1 MAQSNLPACQGPDT
15 TKWDQCIGSETFNV
29 DGKMVSRYLGEYASG
44 TFNGQGAMTFASG
57 LRFVGNFKAGLRNG
71 DGVEYNKDG
80 SLARSGTWEGPMFKT
95 WPVKNSLYPFDW
107 EASLTATLAAAGN
120 NESSSPNRPS
130 SVPANNLATTDITKC
145 PINFRLSF
153 TDGNQACLT
162 ELAIADALVTGTKES
177 VKSSLN
183 YPQGSLHVTLGNAS
197 CPALFAVGAKSFQG
211 PHFFLEGQT
220 LAHKESKSRCQRLL
234 SERGIQEN
242 SDCLCSELIGN
253 GRVATTLEGLRV
265 MEARWASL
273 SAQPSPIVA
282 AAPPAS
288 SGTPPPA
295 PPISPVSG
303 QALIQNNLLA
313 INVSNTDL
321 GKCPVNLRLSF
332 EDARQACLTDFA
344 IAEAVVTGTNES
356 VKSTL
361 SRPHQIGSLH
371 ITLGNPSCPALIA
384 VGANSS
390 GQFLERLN
398 LARRESKGRCQR
410 LLSERGIQE
419 SPDCLCTELI
429 ADGRV
434 ASTREG
440 LQHIDARWARQLS
453 QPSSIVAAASPASPG
468 TATPAPPIL
477 PVSGQALNQNNV
489 LANNVSN
496 TDLGKC
502 PANLRLSFD
511 DASQGCLT
519 DFSIGDALV
528 TGTQQKVKSALDRP
542 HLVGS
547 LYISRGNSSCPV
559 LLAMGV
565 KDHLQLANRQGR
577 LDLARTDSKTRCQR
591 LLSERGIQEN
601 PDCLCTELIG
611 DGRVAMT
618 REGLQNI
625 DARWARQLSQPS
637 PIVAAAPL
645 ASSVAAT
652 PTPPN
657 LPITG
662 QAQSQNNVLANNVNN
677 TDIGKCPANFRL
689 SFTEG
694 NQACLTDFAIAEAL
708 VTGTKQSVKNSLS
721 RHNLISSLHIT
732 LGNASC
738 PAFVAVGDDSRRPIM
753 ADREIR
759 QNSARTESKNRCQR
773 LLSER
778 GIQENPDCLC
788 TELIGDG
795 RVAMTR
801 EGLQNIDAR
810 WARQLSQPSP
820 IVAAAPLASSV
831 AATPTPP
838 NLPITGQ
845 AQSENNVLAN
855 NASYTDIGKCPV
867 NLRLS
872 FTDGNR
878 ACLTDFGLSEAVI
891 SGSNKTVKNT
901 LDSRPGSMHITIGN
915 ASCPALISYFDSSSS
930 NGQNFFNR
938 PTVQRESKRLCQR
951 FLSDQGFKE
960 TSDCQCTELITNGS
974 VAMTRDE
981 LRNLDSRWT
990 RQLPQT
996 SPVVAAAPPAS
1007 SVAAPITP
1015 PNLPVTGQA
1024 QNQKMAQ
1031 ELAQLEQRL
1040 QQDRSDRL
1048 KEVADATQAK
1058 RELEERLKS
1067 EAALRQQERQARE
1080 SSEQKIRQEQAERDR
1095 LAAEN
1100 ARLRAELEAARQTS
1114 SNSKMAFRKALV
1126 IGIDG
1131 YKHIPRLATARQD
1144 AQAMTSSLSAAGF
1157 TVSQYLD
1164 IGEKDMR
1171 AALRKF
1177 AAEVEGGD
1185 EVAIFFAG
1193 HGVQLG
1199 GLNYLIPM
1207 DVSGESEG
1215 QLRED
1220 AIPLQRIL
1228 DDMSDRK
1235 AKLTL
1240 AVIDA
1245 CRDNPFR
1252 TAGRSIGNASRGLSP
1267 TTPATGQIVIFSA
1280 GNGQRA
1286 LDSLGPQDRDRNG
1299 VFTRVFAQE
1308 MRKRGVP
1315 IDQVVRSARTE
1326 VVRLARSIG
1335 HEQVPAIYDQL
1346 VGEFIL
1352 MK

>member
-1 MAQSNLPACQGPDT
+1 MAQSDLPACQGSDT

-29 DGKMVSRYLGEYASG
+29 DGKMVSRYVGEYASG

-71 DGVEYNKDG
+71 EGVEYNKDG

-95 WPVKNSLYPFDW
+95 WPVENSRYPFDW
-107 EASLTATLAAAGN
+107 EASLTSTLAVAGN
-120 NESSSPNRPS
+120 KETSS
-130 SVPANNLATTDITKC
+130 TT
-145 PINFRLSF
+145 
-153 TDGNQACLT
+153 
-162 ELAIADALVTGTKES
+162 
-177 VKSSLN
+177 
-183 YPQGSLHVTLGNAS
+183 
-197 CPALFAVGAKSFQG
+197 
-211 PHFFLEGQT
+211 
-220 LAHKESKSRCQRLL
+220 
-234 SERGIQEN
+234 
-242 SDCLCSELIGN
+242 
-253 GRVATTLEGLRV
+253 
-265 MEARWASL
+265 M
-273 SAQPSPIVA
+273 
-282 AAPPAS
+282 
-288 SGTPPPA
+288 
-295 PPISPVSG
+295 
-303 QALIQNNLLA
+303 
-313 INVSNTDL
+313 
-321 GKCPVNLRLSF
+321 
-332 EDARQACLTDFA
+332 
-344 IAEAVVTGTNES
+344 
-356 VKSTL
+356 
-361 SRPHQIGSLH
+361 
-371 ITLGNPSCPALIA
+371 
-384 VGANSS
+384 
-390 GQFLERLN
+390 
-398 LARRESKGRCQR
+398 
-410 LLSERGIQE
+410 
-419 SPDCLCTELI
+419 
-429 ADGRV
+429 
-434 ASTREG
+434 
-440 LQHIDARWARQLS
+440 
-453 QPSSIVAAASPASPG
+453 PSSIS
-468 TATPAPPIL
+468 
-477 PVSGQALNQNNV
+477 
-489 LANNVSN
+489 ANNVSN
-496 TDLGKC
+496 TD
-502 PANLRLSFD
+502 
-511 DASQGCLT
+511 
-519 DFSIGDALV
+519 
-528 TGTQQKVKSALDRP
+528 
-542 HLVGS
+542 
-547 LYISRGNSSCPV
+547 
-559 LLAMGV
+559 
-565 KDHLQLANRQGR
+565 
-577 LDLARTDSKTRCQR
+577 
-591 LLSERGIQEN
+591 
-601 PDCLCTELIG
+601 
-611 DGRVAMT
+611 
-618 REGLQNI
+618 
-625 DARWARQLSQPS
+625 
-637 PIVAAAPL
+637 
-645 ASSVAAT
+645 
-652 PTPPN
+652 
-657 LPITG
+657 
-662 QAQSQNNVLANNVNN
+662 
-677 TDIGKCPANFRL
+677 IGKCPFNFRL

-708 VTGTKQSVKNSLS
+708 VTGTKQSVKSSLS
-721 RHNLISSLHIT
+721 HHNLVGSLHIT

-738 PAFVAVGDDSRRPIM
+738 PAFVAVGGDFRSPM
-753 ADREIR
+753 VDREIR
-759 QNSARTESKNRCQR
+759 QNSARTESKSRCQR

-795 RVAMTR
+795 RVASTR

-810 WARQLSQPSP
+810 WARQLSQTSPMVASKPPALSAAGNKEASTPNLSSNVPANNLPSIDITKCPVNLRLSFNDASQACLTDFAIAEAVVTGTKESVKSSLNFPQGSLHITFGNASCPTLFAVGVKSFHSPHLYLQGQTLARGESKSNCQRLLSDRGIQESPDCLCTELIGNGRVASTQEGLRDVGVRWARQLSQPSP
-820 IVAAAPLASSV
+820 IASATPPATSV
-831 AATPTPP
+831 AAPITTP
-838 NLPITGQ
+838 NLPLSGQ
-845 AQSENNVLAN
+845 AQSQNNVLAN

-872 FTDGNR
+872 FTDGNK
-878 ACLTDFGLSEAVI
+878 ACLTDFGLSEAAI

-901 LDSRPGSMHITIGN
+901 LDSPRQGSMHITTGN

-951 FLSDQGFKE
+951 LLSDQGVKE
-960 TSDCQCTELITNGS
+960 SPDCQCTELIDNGS

-981 LRNLDSRWT
+981 LRNLDPRWA

-1100 ARLRAELEAARQTS
+1100 VRLRAELEAARQIS

-1228 DDMSDRK
+1228 DDMNDRK

>member
-29 DGKMVSRYLGEYASG
+29 DGKMVSRYVGEYASG
-44 TFNGQGAMTFASG
+44 SFEGHGAMTFASG

-120 NESSSPNRPS
+120 NESSSPNKPS
-130 SVPANNLATTDITKC
+130 SVPANNLTTTDITKC

-197 CPALFAVGAKSFQG
+197 CPALFAVGAKSFHG

-220 LAHKESKSRCQRLL
+220 LARTESKSRCQRLL

-265 MEARWASL
+265 MEARWAGL
-273 SAQPSPIVA
+273 SAMPSSMVTT
-282 AAPPAS
+282 APPAS
-288 SGTPPPA
+288 SVAAPITPPNL
-295 PPISPVSG
+295 PITG
-303 QALIQNNLLA
+303 QAPSQNNGLA
-313 INVSNTDL
+313 NSASSTDI
-321 GKCPVNLRLSF
+321 GKCPFNFRLSF
-332 EDARQACLTDFA
+332 TDGNQACLTDFA
-344 IAEAVVTGTNES
+344 IAEALVTGTTQS
-356 VKSTL
+356 VKSSL
-361 SRPHQIGSLH
+361 SNHHLVASLH
-371 ITLGNPSCPALIA
+371 ITLGNASCPAFVA
-384 VGANSS
+384 VGGDSQSSMVAREKRQNS
-390 GQFLERLN
+390 
-398 LARRESKGRCQR
+398 ARTESKG
-410 LLSERGIQE
+410 
-419 SPDCLCTELI
+419 
-429 ADGRV
+429 
-434 ASTREG
+434 
-440 LQHIDARWARQLS
+440 
-453 QPSSIVAAASPASPG
+453 
-468 TATPAPPIL
+468 
-477 PVSGQALNQNNV
+477 
-489 LANNVSN
+489 
-496 TDLGKC
+496 
-502 PANLRLSFD
+502 
-511 DASQGCLT
+511 
-519 DFSIGDALV
+519 
-528 TGTQQKVKSALDRP
+528 
-542 HLVGS
+542 
-547 LYISRGNSSCPV
+547 
-559 LLAMGV
+559 
-565 KDHLQLANRQGR
+565 
-577 LDLARTDSKTRCQR
+577 RCQR

-637 PIVAAAPL
+637 PIVAAAPP

-662 QAQSQNNVLANNVNN
+662 QAQS
-677 TDIGKCPANFRL
+677 
-689 SFTEG
+689 
-694 NQACLTDFAIAEAL
+694 
-708 VTGTKQSVKNSLS
+708 
-721 RHNLISSLHIT
+721 H
-732 LGNASC
+732 
-738 PAFVAVGDDSRRPIM
+738 
-753 ADREIR
+753 
-759 QNSARTESKNRCQR
+759 
-773 LLSER
+773 
-778 GIQENPDCLC
+778 
-788 TELIGDG
+788 
-795 RVAMTR
+795 
-801 EGLQNIDAR
+801 
-810 WARQLSQPSP
+810 
-820 IVAAAPLASSV
+820 
-831 AATPTPP
+831 
-838 NLPITGQ
+838 
-845 AQSENNVLAN
+845 NNVLAN

-901 LDSRPGSMHITIGN
+901 LDSPRQGSMHITTGN

-938 PTVQRESKRLCQR
+938 PTVERESKRLCQR

-960 TSDCQCTELITNGS
+960 TSDCQCTELIDNGI
-974 VAMTRDE
+974 VAVTRDE
-981 LRNLDSRWT
+981 LRNLDPRWT
-990 RQLPQT
+990 RQLPQP

-1228 DDMSDRK
+1228 DDMNDRK

>member
-1 MAQSNLPACQGPDT
+1 MAQSQNNVLANSASSTG
-15 TKWDQCIGSETFNV
+15 IG
-29 DGKMVSRYLGEYASG
+29 
-44 TFNGQGAMTFASG
+44 
-57 LRFVGNFKAGLRNG
+57 
-71 DGVEYNKDG
+71 
-80 SLARSGTWEGPMFKT
+80 
-95 WPVKNSLYPFDW
+95 
-107 EASLTATLAAAGN
+107 
-120 NESSSPNRPS
+120 
-130 SVPANNLATTDITKC
+130 KC
-145 PINFRLSF
+145 PANFRLSF
-153 TDGNQACLT
+153 IDGNRACLT
-162 ELAIADALVTGTKES
+162 DLAIADAVVTGTKES

-183 YPQGSLHVTLGNAS
+183 FSQASLHVTFGNAS
-197 CPALFAVGAKSFQG
+197 CPAVFAVGVKSFHS
-211 PHFFLEGQT
+211 PHLYLEGQT
-220 LAHKESKSRCQRLL
+220 LARTESKSRCQRLL

-253 GRVATTLEGLRV
+253 GRIATTQEGLRD

-273 SAQPSPIVA
+273 STQPSPIVA
-282 AAPPAS
+282 AVPPA
-288 SGTPPPA
+288 T
-295 PPISPVSG
+295 
-303 QALIQNNLLA
+303 
-313 INVSNTDL
+313 
-321 GKCPVNLRLSF
+321 
-332 EDARQACLTDFA
+332 
-344 IAEAVVTGTNES
+344 
-356 VKSTL
+356 
-361 SRPHQIGSLH
+361 
-371 ITLGNPSCPALIA
+371 
-384 VGANSS
+384 
-390 GQFLERLN
+390 
-398 LARRESKGRCQR
+398 
-410 LLSERGIQE
+410 
-419 SPDCLCTELI
+419 
-429 ADGRV
+429 
-434 ASTREG
+434 
-440 LQHIDARWARQLS
+440 
-453 QPSSIVAAASPASPG
+453 
-468 TATPAPPIL
+468 
-477 PVSGQALNQNNV
+477 
-489 LANNVSN
+489 
-496 TDLGKC
+496 
-502 PANLRLSFD
+502 
-511 DASQGCLT
+511 
-519 DFSIGDALV
+519 
-528 TGTQQKVKSALDRP
+528 
-542 HLVGS
+542 
-547 LYISRGNSSCPV
+547 
-559 LLAMGV
+559 
-565 KDHLQLANRQGR
+565 
-577 LDLARTDSKTRCQR
+577 
-591 LLSERGIQEN
+591 
-601 PDCLCTELIG
+601 
-611 DGRVAMT
+611 
-618 REGLQNI
+618 
-625 DARWARQLSQPS
+625 
-637 PIVAAAPL
+637 
-645 ASSVAAT
+645 SVAA
-652 PTPPN
+652 PITPPN
-657 LPITG
+657 LPVSG
-662 QAQSQNNVLANNVNN
+662 QAQSQNNVLASNVNN
-677 TDIGKCPANFRL
+677 TNMGKCPVNFRL
-689 SFTEG
+689 SFTDG

-708 VTGTKQSVKNSLS
+708 VTGTKQSVKSSLNSPHLVG
-721 RHNLISSLHIT
+721 SLHISS
-732 LGNASC
+732 GNPSC
-738 PAFVAVGDDSRRPIM
+738 PVFLAVGVKDHLQRHV
-753 ADREIR
+753 R
-759 QNSARTESKNRCQR
+759 QERLDLARTESKTRCQQ
-773 LLSER
+773 LLSEQ
-778 GIQENPDCLC
+778 GIRENPDCLC

-795 RVAMTR
+795 RVVSTQ
-801 EGLQNIDAR
+801 EGLRDVGVR

-820 IVAAAPLASSV
+820 VVAAAPTASSV
-831 AATPTPP
+831 AAPITPP
-838 NLPITGQ
+838 NLPVSGQ
-845 AQSENNVLAN
+845 AQSQNNVLAN
-855 NASYTDIGKCPV
+855 NVNNTDIGKCPV

-872 FTDGNR
+872 FDDASQG
-878 ACLTDFGLSEAVI
+878 CLTDFSIAEALVTGTKQSVKSSLNLPHMVGSVHI
-891 SGSNKTVKNT
+891 SIGS
-901 LDSRPGSMHITIGN
+901 S
-915 ASCPALISYFDSSSS
+915 SCPALVAVGVNSFGLIAERL
-930 NGQNFFNR
+930 NTAR
-938 PTVQRESKRLCQR
+938 RESKNRCQQL
-951 FLSDQGFKE
+951 LSDRGIQEGP
-960 TSDCQCTELITNGS
+960 DCLCTELIGNGR
-974 VAMTRDE
+974 VASTQEGLRDVGV
-981 LRNLDSRWT
+981 RWA
-990 RQLPQT
+990 RQLSQP

-1007 SVAAPITP
+1007 SVAVPITP

-1114 SNSKMAFRKALV
+1114 GNSKMAFRKALV

-1228 DDMSDRK
+1228 DDMNDRK